1 MKQILIVD
9 DEKKFLL
16 SLTEGLKS
24 RLDDVKVFT
33 AHNGKEAL
41 EVLKFT
47 TVDLLI
53 TDLKMPVMDGFELL
67 AIMSSHFSS
76 TPVIVMTAFGTPN
89 IEKHIRK
96 FGSVQ
101 YLEKPTELSVMS
113 DKIRQTLANKTQGF
127 VQGIT
132 LPTFV
137 QLMELEKKSCTL
149 RIKQGEKIAM
159 LFFHQG
165 ELIDA
170 QCNGQNGDKAAYTIF
185 GWQDVVIEMQPPDTQ
200 RQRGITSK
208 LNHLLLDALRLE
220 DEKQLHMTEPIS
232 DAIMLDIQETVSQS
246 DLAPGSV
253 PDNNTLNKEINL
265 MTVQEKLK
273 EFNQVDGFAGVGVF
287 TPAGESLALLT
298 TEAKGNMKEVGVL
311 ANNLLMTAQKATMEM
326 GIGLGQ
332 LVHIESEHAHIFA
345 RCFNEGTD
353 PLKSQPGK
361 AHVHLVLILTSDS
374 GIGMAKLKI
383 EKMTKLIAED
393 FRM

>member
-24 RLDDVKVFT
+24 RLNDVKVFT

-47 TVDLLI
+47 TVDLLV
-53 TDLKMPVMDGFELL
+53 TDLKMPIMDGFELL
-67 AIMSSHFSS
+67 AIMSTHFAS
-76 TPVIVMTAFGTPN
+76 TPVIVMTAFGTPH
-89 IEKHIRK
+89 IEKHIRQ

-101 YLEKPTELSVMS
+101 YLEKPTELAVMAN
-113 DKIRQTLANKTQGF
+113 KIRQTLADKAQGF
-127 VQGIT
+127 IQGIT
-132 LPTFV
+132 LPTFA

-149 RIKQGEKIAM
+149 RIKQGDKIGQ
-159 LFFHQG
+159 LYFYQG
-165 ELIDA
+165 DLVDA
-170 QCNGQNGDKAAYTIF
+170 TCNGQNGDEAAYAIF
-185 GWQDVVIEMQPPDTQ
+185 SWKDVVIEMQPAD
-200 RQRGITSK
+200 RQRHRCITTK
-208 LNHLLLDALRLE
+208 LSHILLDALRQE
-220 DEKQLHMTEPIS
+220 DEKQTPQKEQTNDS
-232 DAIMLDIQETVSQS
+232 VALDPCGPQPDTI
-246 DLAPGSV
+246 PGNQ
-253 PDNNTLNKEINL
+253 PDSNTPTKEINI

-287 TPAGESLALLT
+287 TPSGESLALLT
-298 TEAKGNMKEVGVL
+298 SEAKGNMKEVGVL

-345 RCFNEGTD
+345 CCFNEGSD

-361 AHVHLVLILTSDS
+361 AHIHLVLVLTSDS
-374 GIGMAKLKI
+374 GVGMAKLKI
-383 EKMTKLIAED
+383 EKLTKVIAED
-393 FRM
+393 FRI